1 MFTWSYYRL
10 TCNWSPE
17 STSSNRQRR
26 KDGRNVSENKR
37 HARPLDI
44 YAIFGTDGVCAQQ
57 TEVSAKRRAERAVA
71 FVAPVESAA
80 PTVEEKRKR
89 KRRETETEVDGDRE
103 PPKERKKKK
112 KRAKLEEEGG
122 GS

>member
-1 MFTWSYYRL
+1 ML
-10 TCNWSPE
+10 
-17 STSSNRQRR
+17 
-26 KDGRNVSENKR
+26 V
-37 HARPLDI
+37 PLDI
-44 YAIFGTDGVCAQQ
+44 YAVLALTKVWRVAQQ

-103 PPKERKKKK
+103 LPKEGKKKK